1 VFEKGAE
8 KLDLRGTN
16 NRMKAAFIMCTVKRY
31 HYYGETKEVETWEKG
46 RMCMM
51 HLEGEK
57 CRYRKF

>member
-8 KLDLRGTN
+8 ILDLRGTN
-16 NRMKAAFIMCTVKRY
+16 NRMKTAFIICTVRRY
-31 HYYGETKEVETWEKG
+31 HHYDENKEVETGEKG
-46 RMCMM
+46 RICMM